1 MLTQNKIDLR
11 GAANKVG
18 SYVLPTLVTT
28 PNELRS
34 LLFAGFLKWGANF
47 VGSSTL
53 SVRAKLPVGKNRQ
66 EARLRIYWNLFHPP
80 MRQLNGPRRP
90 IKQRHEEIQ
99 EKANFVGRW
108 ISFLESSPSNGFS
121 LGLVSFSASL
131 CSSLWNRQHRW
142 LLAAIFVFVE

>member
-1 MLTQNKIDLR
+1 VLTQNKIDLR

-18 SYVLPTLVTT
+18 SSVLPTLLAT

-80 MRQLNGPRRP
+80 MRQLNGPGRP

-99 EKANFVGRW
+99 EKANEQPTKLARW
-108 ISFLESSPSNGFS
+108 QVYFFS
-121 LGLVSFSASL
+121 GEQPIKWVQSWSRLIL
-131 CSSLWNRQHRW
+131 CFALQQPM
-142 LLAAIFVFVE
+142 E